1 MAVTP
6 RRRAPAKPKDGPVT
20 DDNTQR
26 AIGELRGEMKG
37 VDRRLGEIIDLI
49 KSQDERSSASR
60 ARMYEAQEK
69 TAQEVRDLGGR
80 VGAVEGAVAAMDP
93 VFRRVGSL
101 LERSKG
107 ILFVVGLIWL
117 FMGGLIL
124 EGIKWAG
131 QMIARAVTGVP

>member
-1 MAVTP
+1 MP
-6 RRRAPAKPKDGPVT
+6 

-37 VDRRLGEIIDLI
+37 VDRRLSEIIDLI

-60 ARMYEAQEK
+60 TRMYEAQEK
-69 TAQEVRDLGGR
+69 TAGDVRELSGR
-80 VGAVEGAVAAMDP
+80 VASVEGAVANMDP

-101 LERSKG
+101 MERSKG
-107 ILFVVGLIWL
+107 ILLTLAVIWL

-124 EGIKWAG
+124 EGIKWLG
-131 QMIARAVTGVP
+131 QMVAKLLVGGP

>member
-1 MAVTP
+1 MP
-6 RRRAPAKPKDGPVT
+6 E
-20 DDNTQR
+20 DNTQR
-26 AIGELRGEMKG
+26 DIGDLKGELGELRGEMKG

-60 ARMYEAQEK
+60 ARMYKVQEE
-69 TAQEVRDLGGR
+69 TVQEVHDLGRR
-80 VGAVEGAVAAMDP
+80 VGLVEGAVENMDP

-107 ILFVVGLIWL
+107 VLTVLAIIWL

-124 EGIKWAG
+124 EGIKWIG
-131 QMIARAVTGVP
+131 QIITKAFMGGP

>member
-1 MAVTP
+1 M
-6 RRRAPAKPKDGPVT
+6 T

-37 VDRRLGEIIDLI
+37 VDRRLEEIIDLI

-69 TAQEVRDLGGR
+69 TAQEVHDLGRR
-80 VGAVEGAVAAMDP
+80 VGLVEGAVENMDP
-93 VFRRVGSL
+93 IFRRVGSL

-107 ILFVVGLIWL
+107 ILFVVGIIWL

-124 EGIKWAG
+124 EGIKWVG
-131 QMIARAVTGVP
+131 QVVAKAVMGGP

>member
-1 MAVTP
+1 M
-6 RRRAPAKPKDGPVT
+6 T

-49 KSQDERSSASR
+49 KSQDERSTASR
-60 ARMYEAQEK
+60 ARMYESQEK
-69 TAQEVRDLGGR
+69 TAQEVHDLGRR
-80 VGAVEGAVAAMDP
+80 VGLVEGAVENMDP
-93 VFRRVGSL
+93 VFKRVGNL

-107 ILFVVGLIWL
+107 ILFVIGIIWL

-124 EGIKWAG
+124 EGIKWVG
-131 QMIARAVTGVP
+131 QLAAKAFMGGP

>member
-1 MAVTP
+1 VP
-6 RRRAPAKPKDGPVT
+6 E
-20 DDNTQR
+20 DNTQR
-26 AIGELRGEMKG
+26 DIGDLKGELGELRGEMKG

-69 TAQEVRDLGGR
+69 TAQEVHDLGRR
-80 VGAVEGAVAAMDP
+80 VGVVEGSVADMDP
-93 VFRRVGSL
+93 VFKRVGSL

-107 ILFVVGLIWL
+107 ILFVIGIIWL

-124 EGIKWAG
+124 EGIKWVG
-131 QMIARAVTGVP
+131 QVAAKAFMGGP

>member
-1 MAVTP
+1 M
-6 RRRAPAKPKDGPVT
+6 T

-37 VDRRLGEIIDLI
+37 VDRRLEEIIDLI

-69 TAQEVRDLGGR
+69 TAQEVHDLGRR
-80 VGAVEGAVAAMDP
+80 VGVVEGSVADMDP
-93 VFRRVGSL
+93 VFKRVGSL

-107 ILFVVGLIWL
+107 ILFVVGIIWL

-124 EGIKWAG
+124 EGIKWVG
-131 QMIARAVTGVP
+131 QVAAKAFMGGP